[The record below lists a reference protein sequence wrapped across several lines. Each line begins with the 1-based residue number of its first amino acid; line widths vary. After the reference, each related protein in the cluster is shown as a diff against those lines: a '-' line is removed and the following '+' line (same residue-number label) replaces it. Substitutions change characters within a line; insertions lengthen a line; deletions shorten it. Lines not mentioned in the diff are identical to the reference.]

1 MEFLNTKTAKD
12 IVSLT
17 TQPKILEAGFELDEN
32 YMYAL
37 TPGNAE
43 KAKNGMDDAKASYA
57 EYYNEK
63 KKNLVNYTK
72 DESGKQALHPENDK
86 SSYPLP
92 SIHDKSYRTKLIIL
106 LPDESA
112 A

>member
-1 MEFLNTKTAKD
+1 MKKLSLLSIKD

-43 KAKNGMDDAKASYA
+43 KDQ
-57 EYYNEK
+57 ERHE
-63 KKNLVNYTK
+63 
-72 DESGKQALHPENDK
+72 
-86 SSYPLP
+86 
-92 SIHDKSYRTKLIIL
+92 
-106 LPDESA
+106 
-112 A
+112 